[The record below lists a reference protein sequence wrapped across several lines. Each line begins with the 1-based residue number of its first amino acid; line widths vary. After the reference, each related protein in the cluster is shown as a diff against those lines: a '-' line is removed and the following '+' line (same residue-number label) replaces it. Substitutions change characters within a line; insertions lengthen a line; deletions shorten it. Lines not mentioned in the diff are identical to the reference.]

1 MKKHILLIEKEENE
15 RKFFADALEESKL
28 SFFCS
33 IAKSK
38 EQARRILKNIE
49 PDIIFIDLNTMD
61 KDVLATLNNFNR
73 THIAP
78 VILYSTAHDEAIQ
91 DEISPCFQLPRS
103 KSTMAF
109 ILQSLLDNQGA
120 CYVHIQHG
128 KAKVRLM
135 KGGMIKDYF
144 VP

>member
-49 PDIIFIDLNTMD
+49 PDIIFIDLNTTGND
-61 KDVLATLNNFNR
+61 VSDVLNNSDH
-73 THIAP
+73 THTAP
-78 VILYSTAHDEAIQ
+78 VILYSTAPDKAITKAIHDGSTGCI
-91 DEISPCFQLPRS
+91 QLPRS
-103 KSTMAF
+103 ISTMAF
-109 ILQSLLDNQGA
+109 ILQSLLNN
-120 CYVHIQHG
+120 
-128 KAKVRLM
+128 KAVSGSLHNHP
-135 KGGMIKDYF
+135 
-144 VP
+144 VSC